1 MERAII
7 LTRVSFIAL
16 LINRFK
22 WRKKPSIY
30 FFDLY
35 GKSHGLIICLLI
47 RMLGREKL
55 YVICIKIATCLKI
68 NVKKYHMQMKLKI
81 IIQFRLF
88 RRLI

>member
-30 FFDLY
+30 FLIYMENRMGSLY
-35 GKSHGLIICLLI
+35 A
-47 RMLGREKL
+47 
-55 YVICIKIATCLKI
+55 Y
-68 NVKKYHMQMKLKI
+68 
-81 IIQFRLF
+81 
-88 RRLI
+88 